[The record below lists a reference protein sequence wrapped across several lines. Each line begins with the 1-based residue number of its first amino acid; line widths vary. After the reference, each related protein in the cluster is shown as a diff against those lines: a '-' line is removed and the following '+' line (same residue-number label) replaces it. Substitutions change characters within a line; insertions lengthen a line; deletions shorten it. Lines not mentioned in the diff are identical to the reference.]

1 MGDLICGFIVGVPIG
16 WIFNVIMSVS
26 LIGYVPPENRPQ
38 EPLQVISKEKFLSPQ
53 WILGAF
59 TS

>member
-26 LIGYVPPENRPQ
+26 LIEYDPPNTDHT
-38 EPLQVISKEKFLSPQ
+38 ISPNTDPKNLFR
-53 WILGAF
+53 
-59 TS
+59 